1 MGISTVF
8 QEFSLVPQLSVADNI
23 FLGAEISRS
32 GMLRKSEQYEEARA
46 LISRFD
52 FALDVGAPVGS
63 LSRAEQQM
71 VEIAKAFRE
80 PPSVLIL
87 MNRPHL

>member
-1 MGISTVF
+1 M
-8 QEFSLVPQLSVADNI
+8 PQLSVADNI

-52 FALDVGAPVGS
+52 FALDVGAP
-63 LSRAEQQM
+63 RWF
-71 VEIAKAFRE
+71 AKPRRTADG
-80 PPSVLIL
+80 
-87 MNRPHL
+87 